1 MEDKKILS
9 FKDLYPNEILQLE
22 LDENKVKENFPDI
35 QKKYF
40 QEKNKE
46 QHDDV
51 NDIELF
57 DEIFDDY
64 FNSEYNKKSKYLEI
78 KYSELYDKK
87 ENEIDLKKKN
97 ILKKEILKVNNLQKK
112 LWNKYKNKIKFTS
125 NFSDKIYKSKDVILI
140 NLKNNTQQTI
150 TNLSAIDFHG
160 TVSDG
165 HSIYLVSDYF
175 LLIHIS
181 IAASQASS
189 LGIWDSRMNN
199 WCFTHSEEDFYPTS
213 FIYHKNDDSFSI
225 ESTCYYYGQDLHERK
240 YIIDKNRK
248 LIETQ

>member
-64 FNSEYNKKSKYLEI
+64 FNSEYNKKSKYLE
-78 KYSELYDKK
+78 
-87 ENEIDLKKKN
+87 
-97 ILKKEILKVNNLQKK
+97 
-112 LWNKYKNKIKFTS
+112 NKY
-125 NFSDKIYKSKDVILI
+125 Y
-140 NLKNNTQQTI
+140 
-150 TNLSAIDFHG
+150 
-160 TVSDG
+160 
-165 HSIYLVSDYF
+165 
-175 LLIHIS
+175 
-181 IAASQASS
+181 
-189 LGIWDSRMNN
+189 
-199 WCFTHSEEDFYPTS
+199 
-213 FIYHKNDDSFSI
+213 
-225 ESTCYYYGQDLHERK
+225 
-240 YIIDKNRK
+240 
-248 LIETQ
+248 